1 MTVLGIDPGI
11 SGAWA
16 LLHTGGTLAAGDL
29 PVAGGLIDAATFS
42 ALMRGRILPP
52 EGSRQLLLTVHW
64 QTYCAAV
71 ARAQASRD
79 IRDSIDAGEPWRKWL
94 ALFLP
99 TEHQA
104 VLSRFGRRL

>member
-1 MTVLGIDPGI
+1 MIC
-11 SGAWA
+11 
-16 LLHTGGTLAAGDL
+16 
-29 PVAGGLIDAATFS
+29 
-42 ALMRGRILPP
+42 GRILPRD
-52 EGSRQLLLTVHW
+52 ELQQLLLTVRW

-79 IRDSIDAGEPWRKWL
+79 IRDSIAAGEAWRDWL

-104 VLSRFGRRL
+104 VLSSVGRRL